1 MVYFTS
7 SYLQDTARTINEGG
21 LAALVEMYPWHPSL
35 RRIHRHAQ
43 DAADKLKKQLARQQA
58 MEEQQNSVIQQQL
71 RAGESMLSLDS
82 STQQDG
88 VDDDT
93 VQLAHL
99 IAMSK
104 PAVLSDD
111 YDDNHNASSMS
122 VVTSTGAGGVN
133 GSGPVRYPLD
143 SGGGSLA
150 SVNASKTLSNPL
162 SLLHPSSTS
171 GNANNSSVAGHTLS
185 SGGTAA
191 AQMGLGITK
200 GAGTSILQSLGDQ
213 QWLTASQ
220 HAEIKLDDALRAA
233 EKGVDRAMNNAKRA
247 AAVSATP
254 VSGSV
259 LWKEN
264 NLNTDSGS
272 VVSMDR
278 GYIDVMMGDII
289 TKSNHAHAANTPP
302 TTAKVSRPNALLNAL
317 QESTPNDSEPPSKD
331 VSPSS
336 SSQILADD
344 EDAMNL
350 SRSNRFK
357 SVSLPEN
364 KSFDVESMLDEA
376 KRKEEEENFVP
387 EADPV
392 EVAMVGQSSLPE
404 YLRGGM
410 VSQGLGA
417 LMGNALS
424 LLFVA
429 RHGLK
434 EAELWA
440 MLATL
445 RARPPEYIEMLQRQR
460 VQQEASRAVLQI
472 CYSVRADLEDHW
484 RVEDHVRTGMLT
496 LAQLQR
502 GLLKASKDLKR
513 GDLMRLLQITGLMA
527 KEAIDAGFVTGNT
540 GEAGAEDVG
549 GRPNMAD
556 EHGPTSMGNGY
567 EAAMPSPEAVRVYFP
582 ELLHRIMS
590 GEKRER
596 WNVHR
601 RHLGLHHEHEHIGLG
616 GVVSSD
622 NRSVGSQDDFNV
634 PGNVAKHVVLA
645 GPTTN
650 VPFSSASP
658 KDPFNNSSVDA
669 GGSSASVLGDD
680 LATLGPV
687 IEENLLELLTALG
700 ALHSPEHQVILLPS
714 ENHSFRSVIRSI
726 VEQRGGEEAWHGH
739 MIRYF
744 QKLPNTSMRRCEELP
759 WHLQL
764 CRKWYVLKDALSD
777 LKTFDMMYSSD
788 DLKDELLSYWRL
800 LTEGPLC
807 ILSDEQL
814 QAEIDDR
821 LSALERQKLERV
833 TAMWRAAREAKSR
846 GHSRRSSQHPSAR
859 STARRGGND
868 RDSDAGN
875 DHVDIDDLELEDLDP
890 ADFPDDQHEA
900 RCRQII
906 LSSVSNDV
914 GPFDI
919 VEEFNRSVETWV
931 LGIGAPASSI
941 PGAAQINATILHI
954 GQFIAEFSVRGG
966 SSPPFL
972 RLGVGLDALSMF
984 KVTFGSIQELL
995 VPEDKDD
1002 LANEE
1007 PFLSTTKALAGVKP
1021 KAVIPMFPTRQM
1033 ENSHLYLYL
1042 RWIWTQFPW
1051 LALMHAGT
1059 CVPGPTASAAMQKRH
1074 QSGYGNS
1081 LFDVNGSLNSMGDAI
1096 ANAVGSGQQTDGA
1109 ADFADLTLTNEK
1121 NNGRRFWTVKK
1132 ADPTVAL
1139 FEYTQPKRT
1148 ANINAA
1154 ITPASY
1160 MNTIEVV
1167 VQRVRDDIK
1176 ADMTDPDNRLTPVKE
1191 KIDVSVKRL
1200 PRFRRSLEQDVEANK
1215 QVSYAGHSLKTQ
1227 LKGTMF
1233 PSIELQRK
1241 AAYKKIEDDHPGLYV
1256 AANVVKKR
1264 GGQSDPFGPSVEEE
1278 IRLLRDAEDLKDYND
1293 KRGYPIALTNEDAVY
1308 YEKECLRVEKLR
1320 KLMDRV
1326 TAKVAERKAD
1336 LKVTILVRRVLAHLN

>member
-1 MVYFTS
+1 
-7 SYLQDTARTINEGG
+7 
-21 LAALVEMYPWHPSL
+21 
-35 RRIHRHAQ
+35 
-43 DAADKLKKQLARQQA
+43 
-58 MEEQQNSVIQQQL
+58 MEEQNSVNQQL
-71 RAGESMLSLDS
+71 RAGESFLSVDS
-82 STQQDG
+82 STQQG
-88 VDDDT
+88 NSADDDT

-104 PAVLSDD
+104 PVVASDD
-111 YDDNHNASSMS
+111 YDDGHNASSSMS
-122 VVTSTGAGGVN
+122 MVTGTAHAAGSN
-133 GSGPVRYPLD
+133 GSLRYPLD
-143 SGGGSLA
+143 AGGSHA
-150 SVNASKTLSNPL
+150 SANGSKTMSNPL
-162 SLLHPSSTS
+162 SLVNPSLTT
-171 GNANNSSVAGHTLS
+171 GMPNNASFAAHTLS

-247 AAVSATP
+247 AVATATP
-254 VSGSV
+254 VSGSM

-264 NLNTDSGS
+264 NLHSDSAS
-272 VVSMDR
+272 VVSTDK
-278 GYIDVMMGDII
+278 GYIDVMMDEII
-289 TKSNHAHAANTPP
+289 AKSNHALAAHTPP
-302 TTAKVSRPNALLNAL
+302 TTAKISRPNALLKAL
-317 QESTPNDSEPPSKD
+317 QESAGNTPNDTEPPSMD
-331 VSPSS
+331 ISPTSN
-336 SSQILADD
+336 SQVLADGED
-344 EDAMNL
+344 EGSANL
-350 SRSNRFK
+350 TVSQRSRRFK
-357 SVSLPEN
+357 SVSLNEVN
-364 KSFDVESMLDEA
+364 AAKQFSMSDVESMLDEA
-376 KRKEEEENFVP
+376 KRKEDEENFVP
-387 EADPV
+387 EEDPV

-404 YLRGGM
+404 YLRGGS

-472 CYSVRADLEDHW
+472 CYAARGDLEDHW

-502 GLLKASKDLKR
+502 GMLKASKDLKR

-527 KEAIDAGFVTGNT
+527 QEAIDAGFVTGNT
-540 GEAGAEDVG
+540 GGET
-549 GRPNMAD
+549 RPDMTY
-556 EHGPTSMGNGY
+556 EQGPPSTGNGQDS
-567 EAAMPSPEAVRVYFP
+567 SPEAVRVYFP
-582 ELLHRIMS
+582 ELLHRILS

-601 RHLGLHHEHEHIGLG
+601 RHLGLHHEHDHIGLG

-622 NRSVGSQDDFNV
+622 TRSVGSQDDFNV
-634 PGNVAKHVVLA
+634 PGNVNPQHVVPA
-645 GPTTN
+645 TPVTN
-650 VPFSSASP
+650 VPFNTAQS
-658 KDPFNNSSVDA
+658 KDPFNNSGVDA
-669 GGSSASVLGDD
+669 GGSASVLGDD

-814 QAEIDDR
+814 QAEIDER
-821 LSALERQKLERV
+821 LSALETQKLERV
-833 TAMWRAAREAKSR
+833 TALWRTAREAKSH
-846 GHSRRSSQHPSAR
+846 GHSRRSSAHP
-859 STARRGGND
+859 TARFTARGGGND
-868 RDSDAGN
+868 RDNNDVGN
-875 DHVDIDDLELEDLDP
+875 EQVDLDDLEEDELDP
-890 ADFPDDQHEA
+890 AAFPDDQHEA

-906 LSSVSNDV
+906 MSSVSNDV

-995 VPEDKDD
+995 VPEDKDE
-1002 LANEE
+1002 LVIEE
-1007 PFLSTTKALAGVKP
+1007 PYMMATTKTLVGVKP
-1021 KAVIPMFPTRQM
+1021 KAVVPMFPTRQM

-1059 CVPGPTASAAMQKRH
+1059 CVPGPTASAAMHKRH
-1074 QSGYGNS
+1074 QSAFGNS
-1081 LFDVNGSLNSMGDAI
+1081 LFDGNNGSLNSMGEI
-1096 ANAVGSGQQTDGA
+1096 ANNAVGGQLTDGA
-1109 ADFADLTLTNEK
+1109 GDFADMTLANEK

-1154 ITPASY
+1154 ITPSSY

-1176 ADMTDPDNRLTPVKE
+1176 AEMTDPDNRLTPVKE

-1215 QVSYAGHSLKTQ
+1215 QVLHAGHSLKTQ

-1233 PSIELQRK
+1233 PSIEMQRK

-1256 AANVVKKR
+1256 AANLVKRR
-1264 GGQSDPFGPSVEEE
+1264 GGQSDPFGPSVDEE
-1278 IRLLRDAEDLKDYND
+1278 IRQLRDSEDLKDYND
-1293 KRGYPIALTNEDAVY
+1293 KRGYPIALTSEDAVY

-1326 TAKVAERKAD
+1326 TAKVAERKTE
-1336 LKVTILVRRVLAHLN
+1336 LKVRLVVCLLFPLTRMVM

>member
-1 MVYFTS
+1 MP
-7 SYLQDTARTINEGG
+7 QDTARTIKEGG
-21 LAALVEMYPWHPSL
+21 LVALVQMYPWHPSL

-43 DAADKLKKQLARQQA
+43 DAADKLKKQLVRQQQQQA
-58 MEEQQNSVIQQQL
+58 MEEQQRSINQQL
-71 RAGESMLSLDS
+71 RAGESLLSADS
-82 STQQDG
+82 STQQDMSA
-88 VDDDT
+88 DDDT
-93 VQLAHL
+93 AQLAHL

-104 PAVLSDD
+104 PVVVSDD
-111 YDDNHNASSMS
+111 YDDNHNASSVS
-122 VVTSTGAGGVN
+122 VVTGFGGMNN
-133 GSGPVRYPLD
+133 GI
-143 SGGGSLA
+143 GGSLA
-150 SVNASKTLSNPL
+150 SANASKTVSNPL
-162 SLLHPSSTS
+162 SLLHPSVTS
-171 GNANNSSVAGHTLS
+171 GVANNPASSVAAHTLS

-220 HAEIKLDDALRAA
+220 HAEVKLDDALRAA
-233 EKGVDRAMNNAKRA
+233 EKGVDRAMMNAKRA
-247 AAVSATP
+247 AAATAAP
-254 VSGSV
+254 VSGSM
-259 LWKEN
+259 LWKDN
-264 NLNTDSGS
+264 NLNSDSGS
-272 VVSMDR
+272 VASMDK

-289 TKSNHAHAANTPP
+289 AKSNHALTASTPP
-302 TTAKVSRPNALLNAL
+302 TTAKISRPNALLKAL
-317 QESTPNDSEPPSKD
+317 QESADNTPSDTGSPSMD
-331 VSPSS
+331 VSPSLKV
-336 SSQILADD
+336 LAEGHDVD
-344 EDAMNL
+344 SMNL
-350 SRSNRFK
+350 SRSHRFK
-357 SVSLPEN
+357 SVSLAEVN
-364 KSFDVESMLDEA
+364 GTKSFDVESMLDEA
-376 KRKEEEENFVP
+376 KRKEEENFKP
-387 EADPV
+387 EEDPV

-404 YLRGGM
+404 YLRGGT

-460 VQQEASRAVLQI
+460 VQQEASRAVLEI
-472 CYSVRADLEDHW
+472 CYAVRGDLEDHW

-502 GLLKASKDLKR
+502 GMLKASKDLKR

-527 KEAIDAGFVTGNT
+527 QEAIDGGFVTGNT
-540 GEAGAEDVG
+540 GGDAGAGVAGG
-549 GRPNMAD
+549 GRPVMGYD
-556 EHGPTSMGNGY
+556 QGPTSMSEND
-567 EAAMPSPEAVRVYFP
+567 AVPMMHSPEAVRVYFP

-616 GVVSSD
+616 GVVVSSD
-622 NRSVGSQDDFNV
+622 TRSVGSHDDFNV
-634 PGNVAKHVVLA
+634 PGNVKHGVLA
-645 GPTTN
+645 G
-650 VPFSSASP
+650 SANNI
-658 KDPFNNSSVDA
+658 PFNSSGVDA
-669 GGSSASVLGDD
+669 GGSSVSVLGDD

-814 QAEIDDR
+814 QAEIDER
-821 LSALERQKLERV
+821 LSALETQKLARV

-846 GHSRRSSQHPSAR
+846 GHSRRSNQSAR
-859 STARRGGND
+859 LAARGGGND
-868 RDSDAGN
+868 RDNIDTGN
-875 DHVDIDDLELEDLDP
+875 EDIDLEDLDEDELDT
-890 ADFPDDQHEA
+890 ANFPDDQHES

-906 LSSVSNDV
+906 LNSVSNDV

-931 LGIGAPASSI
+931 LGVGAPASSI

-972 RLGVGLDALSMF
+972 RLGVGLDALAMF

-1002 LANEE
+1002 L
-1007 PFLSTTKALAGVKP
+1007 LSSGEHTSLLAATKTLVGVKP
-1021 KAVIPMFPTRQM
+1021 KAVVPMFPTRQM

-1059 CVPGPTASAAMQKRH
+1059 CVPGPTASAAIQKRH
-1074 QSGYGNS
+1074 QSAYGNS
-1081 LFDVNGSLNSMGDAI
+1081 LFDVNGSLNSMGEMV
-1096 ANAVGSGQQTDGA
+1096 ANAVGGQQTEGA
-1109 ADFADLTLTNEK
+1109 GDFADMTLANEK
-1121 NNGRRFWTVKK
+1121 NGGRRFWTVKK

-1154 ITPASY
+1154 ITPSSY

-1200 PRFRRSLEQDVEANK
+1200 PRFRRSLEQDIEANK
-1215 QVSYAGHSLKTQ
+1215 QVLHAGHSLKTQ

-1233 PSIELQRK
+1233 PSIEMQRK

-1256 AANVVKKR
+1256 TANLVKRR

-1278 IRLLRDAEDLKDYND
+1278 IRQLRDSEDLKDYND
-1293 KRGYPIALTNEDAVY
+1293 RRGYPIALTNEDAVY

-1336 LKVTILVRRVLAHLN
+1336 LKVSIICTIRTL

>member
-1 MVYFTS
+1 MV
-7 SYLQDTARTINEGG
+7 Q
-21 LAALVEMYPWHPSL
+21 MYPWHPSL

-43 DAADKLKKQLARQQA
+43 EAADKLKKHLVRQQQQQQA
-58 MEEQQNSVIQQQL
+58 MEELQNSANQHL
-71 RAGESMLSLDS
+71 RAGESLLSVDS
-82 STQQDG
+82 STQQDNG
-88 VDDDT
+88 ADDDT

-104 PAVLSDD
+104 PAVVSDD
-111 YDDNHNASSMS
+111 YDDGHNASSMS
-122 VVTSTGAGGVN
+122 VVTGMGGLN
-133 GSGPVRYPLD
+133 GSVRFPLD
-143 SGGGSLA
+143 TGGGGSLA
-150 SVNASKTLSNPL
+150 SANASKTVSNPL
-162 SLLHPSSTS
+162 SLLHPSSTL
-171 GNANNSSVAGHTLS
+171 GIANNASVAGHTLS

-220 HAEIKLDDALRAA
+220 HAEVKLDDALRAA

-247 AAVSATP
+247 AAAVATP
-254 VSGSV
+254 VSGSM
-259 LWKEN
+259 LWKDN
-264 NLNTDSGS
+264 NLNSDSTS
-272 VVSMDR
+272 VVSTDR

-289 TKSNHAHAANTPP
+289 AKSNLALNANTPP
-302 TTAKVSRPNALLNAL
+302 TTAKVSRPNALLKAL
-317 QESTPNDSEPPSKD
+317 QDSAGNTPNDTEPPSMD
-331 VSPSS
+331 VSPTS
-336 SSQILADD
+336 SSQLLGDGD
-344 EDAMNL
+344 TGGEGSTSQRNH
-350 SRSNRFK
+350 RFQ
-357 SVSLPEN
+357 SVSLAEVNAAKPF
-364 KSFDVESMLDEA
+364 SMSDVESMLDEA
-376 KRKEEEENFVP
+376 KRKEDEENFVP
-387 EADPV
+387 EEDPV

-404 YLRGGM
+404 YLRGGS

-472 CYSVRADLEDHW
+472 CYVSRADLEDNW

-502 GLLKASKDLKR
+502 GMLKTSKDLKR

-527 KEAIDAGFVTGNT
+527 QEAIDAGFVTGNT
-540 GEAGAEDVG
+540 GGETSVAYEQGPNSMDNGHEA
-549 GRPNMAD
+549 
-556 EHGPTSMGNGY
+556 
-567 EAAMPSPEAVRVYFP
+567 AAMPSPEAVRVYFP

-616 GVVSSD
+616 GVVVSSD
-622 NRSVGSQDDFNV
+622 TKSVGSQDDFHV
-634 PGNVAKHVVLA
+634 PGNGMPA
-645 GPTTN
+645 TN
-650 VPFSSASP
+650 VPFSTAPP
-658 KDPFNNSSVDA
+658 KDPFNSSGVDA

-814 QAEIDDR
+814 QAEIDER
-821 LSALERQKLERV
+821 LSAIETQKLERV
-833 TAMWRAAREAKSR
+833 TALWRTAREAKSR
-846 GHSRRSSQHPSAR
+846 GHSRRSNNHHPSAR
-859 STARRGGND
+859 FTARGVGND
-868 RDSDAGN
+868 RDSSDAGTEQ
-875 DHVDIDDLELEDLDP
+875 VDLDDLEEDELDP
-890 ADFPDDQHEA
+890 AHFPDDHHEA

-906 LSSVSNDV
+906 MSSVSNDV

-984 KVTFGSIQELL
+984 KVAFGSIQELL

-1002 LANEE
+1002 IVNEE
-1007 PFLSTTKALAGVKP
+1007 PYLATTKTLVGVKP
-1021 KAVIPMFPTRQM
+1021 KTVVPMFPTRQM

-1042 RWIWTQFPW
+1042 RWIWIQFPW

-1059 CVPGPTASAAMQKRH
+1059 CVPGPTASAAMQKRN
-1074 QSGYGNS
+1074 QSAYGNS
-1081 LFDVNGSLNSMGDAI
+1081 LFDVNGSLNSMGEVV
-1096 ANAVGSGQQTDGA
+1096 ANVAGGQLTDGA
-1109 ADFADLTLTNEK
+1109 GDFADLTLTNEK

-1139 FEYTQPKRT
+1139 FEYTQPKRA

-1154 ITPASY
+1154 ITPNSY

-1176 ADMTDPDNRLTPVKE
+1176 AEMTDPDNRLTPVKE

-1200 PRFRRSLEQDVEANK
+1200 PRFRRSLEQDVVANK
-1215 QVSYAGHSLKTQ
+1215 QVLHAGHSLKTQ

-1233 PSIELQRK
+1233 PSIEMQRK

-1256 AANVVKKR
+1256 AANLVKRR

-1278 IRLLRDAEDLKDYND
+1278 IRQLRDSEELKDYND
-1293 KRGYPIALTNEDAVY
+1293 KRGYPIALTSEDAVY

-1336 LKVTILVRRVLAHLN
+1336 LKVSFCTVYNTILPYPHFSIRATVSFN